1 MKKLL
6 LTSIAALFLAT
17 GTAHAS
23 RYNNWK
29 CGDTITLQTSEEKI
43 NPPDARPILYGFYID
58 GLRVPKAQV
67 TIDRDGQ
74 PRVNGKRCTWT
85 EEQPR

>member
-1 MKKLL
+1 MEKIF
-6 LTSIAALFLAT
+6 LTGIAALFLAT
-17 GTAHAS
+17 GTAHAG

-43 NPPDARPILYGFYID
+43 NPPDARPILYGFYVD

-67 TIDRDGQ
+67 TLDRDGQ
-74 PRVNGKRCTWT
+74 PRVNGKRCTWAK
-85 EEQPR
+85 EQLK

>member
-6 LTSIAALFLAT
+6 LTSIAVLFLAT
-17 GTAHAS
+17 GTANAG

-29 CGDTITLQTSEEKI
+29 CGAAITLQTSEEKI

-67 TIDRDGQ
+67 TLDRDGQ
-74 PRVNGKRCTWT
+74 PRVNGKRCTWS

>member
-6 LTSIAALFLAT
+6 LISIVALLLAT
-17 GTAHAS
+17 GTAHAG

-29 CGDTITLQTSEEKI
+29 CGDAITLQTAVEKI
-43 NPPDARPILYGFYID
+43 NPPNALPVTYAFYID

-67 TIDRDGQ
+67 TLDRDGQ
-74 PRVNGKRCTWT
+74 PRVNGKRCTWS